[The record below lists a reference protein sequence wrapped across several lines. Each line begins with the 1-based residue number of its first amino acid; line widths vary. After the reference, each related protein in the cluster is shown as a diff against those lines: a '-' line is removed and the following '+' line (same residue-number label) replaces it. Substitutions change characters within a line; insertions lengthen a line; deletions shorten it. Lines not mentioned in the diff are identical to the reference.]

1 MENNQIIFRHSWWK
15 NGLFLCLGAALGC
28 TSPVETGATG
38 SGPSGEN
45 QWEQNAYPNG
55 DTSTEQDFRDLPE
68 DANRGVTL
76 RFGDEEDEEDTVDVL
91 PPQDVPSDLE
101 DGGIEPDMG
110 SWDENPE
117 GPDSEEGPPQE
128 EDTENPLGDGSE
140 TGPEGIDA
148 SPEPDASPDTD
159 ASTEEDTWEAPEEED
174 SLPPAPI
181 EDCGT
186 TDCGPNTVCTD
197 TEGGPTCSCND
208 GFNQQGG
215 TCQDVNECLGD
226 PCDANSLCANTN
238 GGFQCTPCP
247 FGHTPEG
254 DQCVPGFNLCGVG
267 ASQERSGGTWDEPLA
282 APYLPLVDEFSTAAS
297 NESMANTYDCAPTT
311 NESGPEVVY
320 AFTLPVSGYFRADL
334 TDGAGVDID
343 LHLLKTPSISNG
355 VVTGCI
361 ARNDSSIE
369 IQNLEAG
376 EYVLVADTY
385 VTSSPQSGE
394 YRISIEWIPDGQWT
408 TIPIAPG
415 ITWKRMRT
423 TTLPGDVQ
431 TIQMVEVDRQVGWDV
446 EASPHNGCKTV
457 SAYAPTLNALV
468 GINGGFFNSSCG
480 SLDLVKTNGV
490 LHSTNEMTGYEQ
502 PTIGWND
509 GDPAQFSWIF
519 PGQDFSGVNNG
530 IGGFPSLVEASVP
543 FAAVYPGEQVWSS
556 GDWQPNP
563 RSAMGFKNGHT
574 MMFWTLDGRTD
585 MGDGLSTPALA
596 EALASWGAEYAMG
609 LDGGGSTTLY
619 IRDCSINSVVNFPSD
634 NQKTDHKGMRSVS
647 DGVYVR

>member
-1 MENNQIIFRHSWWK
+1 V
-15 NGLFLCLGAALGC
+15 LGC
-28 TSPVETGATG
+28 AAPEESASSPGPTETE
-38 SGPSGEN
+38 SN
-45 QWEQNAYPNG
+45 QWEQQPIPNSEADIIEG
-55 DTSTEQDFRDLPE
+55 SEEEVKPGVTIQFGEEE
-68 DANRGVTL
+68 DASLSDGTTGVIEDGNL
-76 RFGDEEDEEDTVDVL
+76 SNSGDAISSPDTEWIEDVLSEEDGWTDTQSPISDVNETEEDSEESVEEDT
-91 PPQDVPSDLE
+91 
-101 DGGIEPDMG
+101 I
-110 SWDENPE
+110 
-117 GPDSEEGPPQE
+117 
-128 EDTENPLGDGSE
+128 
-140 TGPEGIDA
+140 
-148 SPEPDASPDTD
+148 SPDVD
-159 ASTEEDTWEAPEEED
+159 EEVEPEEEND
-174 SLPPAPI
+174 EPDTEDPPPVA
-181 EDCGT
+181 DCSN
-186 TDCGPNTVCTD
+186 TDCGSNATCSNTD
-197 TEGGPTCSCND
+197 SGPVCSCNS
-208 GFNQQGG
+208 GFSEQGG
-215 TCQDVNECLGD
+215 NCADVNECSGQ
-226 PCDANSLCANTN
+226 PCDSNAICINTS
-238 GGFQCTPCP
+238 GGFDCAPCP
-247 FGHTPEG
+247 FGHTVQSGE
-254 DQCVPGFNLCGVG
+254 CIPGYNLCGTG
-267 ASQERSGGTWDEPLA
+267 ASQERSGGTWDTPLE
-282 APYLPLVDEFSTAAS
+282 APYLPLVDEFSTS
-297 NESMANTYDCAPTT
+297 LSGESQANTYDCAPST

-320 AFTLPVSGYFRADL
+320 AFQLPTSGYFRADL
-334 TDGAGVDID
+334 TDGPGVDID
-343 LHLLKTPSISNG
+343 LHLLKNPSISGG
-355 VVTGCI
+355 VVSGCL

-376 EYVLVADTY
+376 EYLLVADTY
-385 VTSSPQSGE
+385 VSSNPQPGE
-394 YRISIEWIPDGQWT
+394 YRISIEWIPDGEWT
-408 TIPIAPG
+408 TIPVAPG

-423 TTLPGDVQ
+423 TELPGDVQ

-509 GDPAQFSWIF
+509 GAPAQFSWIF